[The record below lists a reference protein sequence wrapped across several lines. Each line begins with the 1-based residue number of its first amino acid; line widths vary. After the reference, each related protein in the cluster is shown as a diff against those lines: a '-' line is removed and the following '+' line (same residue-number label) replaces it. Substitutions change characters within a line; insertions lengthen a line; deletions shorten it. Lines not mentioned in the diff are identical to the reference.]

1 VAGEWAST
9 RSAIIN
15 PGVGGLILKIK
26 TKDIALVSVF
36 ASLYAVLVY
45 AFAPM
50 SFYALQ
56 FRVAGVLRPAIAKK
70 WFLSI
75 GYAIGVVVGN
85 LFSPFAGPYELV
97 FMPLVSLAAGI
108 IGFVVAQRFKNSYFI
123 EGAIIAVIVPMGVS
137 WMLNQLFGLP
147 LIATFPYLLISEQ
160 TACLVGAFV
169 FKLIELRFKWWE

>member
-1 VAGEWAST
+1 MKLE
-9 RSAIIN
+9 
-15 PGVGGLILKIK
+15 
-26 TKDIALVSVF
+26 TKDVALVSIF

-45 AFAPM
+45 FFAPL

-70 WFLSI
+70 WVLSI
-75 GYAIGVVVGN
+75 GYGIGVIVGN
-85 LFSPFAGPYELV
+85 LFSPFSGPYELV

-108 IGFVVAQRFKNSYFI
+108 IGFVVAKRFKESYFV
-123 EGAIIAVIVPMGVS
+123 EGAIIAVIVPVGVS

-147 LIATFPYLLISEQ
+147 LLATFPYLLVSEQ
-160 TACLVGAFV
+160 IVCLIGAFV

>member
-1 VAGEWAST
+1 L
-9 RSAIIN
+9 R
-15 PGVGGLILKIK
+15 IK
-26 TKDIALVSVF
+26 TKDIALASIF

-45 AFAPM
+45 FFAPL

-70 WFLSI
+70 WILSV

-85 LFSPFAGPYELV
+85 LFSPFSGPYELV

-108 IGFVVAQRFKNSYFI
+108 IGFVVAKRFKENYFV
-123 EGAIIAVIVPMGVS
+123 EGAIIAVIVPIGVS

-147 LIATFPYLLISEQ
+147 LVATFPYLLVSEQ
-160 TACLVGAFV
+160 VVCLVGAFI

>member
-1 VAGEWAST
+1 M
-9 RSAIIN
+9 
-15 PGVGGLILKIK
+15 KIK
-26 TKDIALVSVF
+26 TKDMALASIF
-36 ASLYAVLVY
+36 ASLYAALVY
-45 AFAPM
+45 AFAPV

-70 WFLSI
+70 WVLSI

-108 IGFVVAQRFKNSYFI
+108 IGFIVAKRFKKSYFI
-123 EGAIIAVIVPMGVS
+123 EGAIIATIVPIGVS

-147 LIATFPYLLISEQ
+147 LIVTFPYLLISEQ
-160 TACLVGAFV
+160 VVCLLGAFV